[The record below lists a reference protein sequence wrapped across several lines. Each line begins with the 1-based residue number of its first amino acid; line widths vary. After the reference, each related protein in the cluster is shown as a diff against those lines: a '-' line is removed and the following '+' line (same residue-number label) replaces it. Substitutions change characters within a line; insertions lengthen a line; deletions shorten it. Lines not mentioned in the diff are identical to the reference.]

1 MKYISIDGDD
11 IGRKIT
17 HYYLIN
23 NESELKDFSKNLC
36 KVTDEISKYLLM
48 INCNIIFSA
57 ADGIVA
63 SFDKNLDINKLFEKI
78 QEIESFGIT
87 FSAGVGNNLQEAY
100 IALLYSKSKGKNCI
114 TNFLDIKKNE
124 ELNYV

>member
-17 HYYLIN
+17 HYYLTN
-23 NESELKDFSKNLC
+23 NESELKKFSKNLC

-63 SFDKNLDINKLFEKI
+63 SFNKNLDINKLFEKI

-87 FSAGVGNNLQEAY
+87 FSAGVGNNLQETY
-100 IALLYSKSKGKNCI
+100 MALLYSKSKGKNCTQI
-114 TNFLDIKKNE
+114 NP
-124 ELNYV
+124 